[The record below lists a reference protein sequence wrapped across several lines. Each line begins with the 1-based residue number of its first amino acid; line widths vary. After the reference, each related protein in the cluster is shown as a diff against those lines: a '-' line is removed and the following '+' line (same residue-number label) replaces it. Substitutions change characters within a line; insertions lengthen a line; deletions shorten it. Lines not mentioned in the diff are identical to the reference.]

1 MSPLRVRAS
10 ACALAALAA
19 VCACAGGARRLV
31 PAEPVTLRIGT
42 FLPTIPSQDPVS
54 LMAGLLSAE
63 ALVSIGWDGRPVYRL
78 AESGQ
83 RSEDGRTLT
92 FTLRP
97 NLRFHNG
104 EPVTAGRVR
113 ELLLAELGKQPEV
126 TSLEAPDDRTLE
138 VHLTR
143 AYSIDLE
150 ELGHYAVSDSKRP
163 ELRTG
168 PFKVV
173 STAHPARLEAFEA
186 YYQGAPTVE
195 RVEIHR
201 YPTHRAA
208 WTAMMRGDVN
218 VLHEVSREAIDFV
231 EAGGQ
236 IKAYRLL
243 RPYYV
248 PLVFNVTHPVLQ
260 RRDVRVALNE
270 AIDKREVVR
279 NGMRGH
285 GEVAEGPFWPH
296 HWAHPQGGM
305 DPAYNPEAAKVRLDA
320 AGLPVR
326 DREAPQMPSRFSFTC
341 LLLAGD
347 TRFERIALVLQRQLF
362 AIGVDMRLEAVPF
375 RDILKRLMSGDFEAF
390 LFEIISGRTLDRPYM
405 FWRSPEPGT
414 SPLLRTGYSAADE
427 ALDRMKYAA
436 TDDEARVAV
445 ADVMRVL
452 RADPPAVFLA
462 WPREARAADAS
473 LDIPYETDR
482 DIFGWLWQLAPR
494 AADAP

>member
-1 MSPLRVRAS
+1 
-10 ACALAALAA
+10 
-19 VCACAGGARRLV
+19 
-31 PAEPVTLRIGT
+31 
-42 FLPTIPSQDPVS
+42 
-54 LMAGLLSAE
+54 MAGLLSAE
-63 ALVSIGWDGRPVYRL
+63 PLVSMGWDGRPVYRL
-78 AESGQ
+78 AESSRQ
-83 RSEDGRTLT
+83 SEDGLTVT

-97 NLRFHNG
+97 NMRFHSG
-104 EPVTAGRVR
+104 EPVTAARVR
-113 ELLLAELGKQPEV
+113 ELLPELRKQPEV
-126 TSLEAPDDRTLE
+126 TSLETPDDRTLE
-138 VHLTR
+138 VRLNR
-143 AYSIDLE
+143 AYSIDPV
-150 ELGHYAVSDSKRP
+150 ELGHYTVSDSRRP

-173 STAHPARLEAFEA
+173 STEHPARLEAFEG
-186 YYQGAPTVE
+186 YYQGKPTVE

-208 WTAMMRGDVN
+208 WTAMMRGEVN
-218 VLHEVSREAIDFV
+218 VLHEVSRDAIDFV

-248 PLVFNVTHPVLQ
+248 PLVFNLTHPVLQ

-296 HWAHPQGGM
+296 HWAHPQAGL
-305 DPAYNPEAAKVRLDA
+305 DPVYNPEAAKVRLDA
-320 AGLPVR
+320 AGLAVR
-326 DREAPQMPSRFSFTC
+326 EREAPQMPSRFAFTC

-347 TRFERIALVLQRQLF
+347 ARFERIALVLQRQLF
-362 AIGVDMRLEAVPF
+362 AIGVDMRLQTVPYREF
-375 RDILKRLMSGDFEAF
+375 VPRLQSGRFDAF
-390 LFEIISGRTLDRPYM
+390 LFEMVSGRTLDRPYM
-405 FWRSPEPGT
+405 FWRSPEPGAAA
-414 SPLLRTGYSAADE
+414 LLKSGYSAADE
-427 ALDRMKYAA
+427 ALDRMKYAP
-436 TDDEARVAV
+436 TDEETRVAV

-452 RADPPAVFLA
+452 RSDPPAVFLA

-473 LDIPYETDR
+473 LEIPYETDR
-482 DIFGWLWQLAPR
+482 DIFGRLWQLEPAPR